1 MRFRGGFQ
9 ASLMK
14 GRAAA
19 AIIGLMDKNIVS
31 YRIDASDRI
40 VEASDS
46 WDVFAAENKAPRLT
60 RKEVVGR
67 FLWDFIEGSD
77 TRHLFRLML
86 SKARASLSSMRIP
99 FRCDSPEARRFM
111 EMEIRPR
118 PDCSIDFVCAT
129 LKTEARTPVAFIDPD
144 VDRSNEWRTICS
156 WCKRIKMP
164 GGEWA
169 ELEEGIRRLDLFGT
183 KRPPR
188 MSHGICPEDQE
199 MAYREMESAEKAK
212 RKAA

>member
-1 MRFRGGFQ
+1 M
-9 ASLMK
+9 MK
-14 GRAAA
+14 ARAAA
-19 AIIGLMDKNIVS
+19 AIIGFMDKNVVS
-31 YRIDASDRI
+31 YRIDAADRI

-46 WDVFAAENKAPRLT
+46 WDVFAVENKAPRLT
-60 RKEVVGR
+60 RKEVAGR

-86 SKARASLSSMRIP
+86 SKARASLSTMRIP

-111 EMEIRPR
+111 EMEISPH
-118 PDCSIDFVCAT
+118 PDGSIDFVCTT

-164 GGEWA
+164 GGEWVA
-169 ELEEGIRRLDLFGT
+169 LEDGIRRLDLFGS

-188 MSHGICPEDQE
+188 MSHGICPEDLE
-199 MAYREMESAEKAK
+199 RAYMEMESAGKAK
-212 RKAA
+212 KKAA

>member
-1 MRFRGGFQ
+1 
-9 ASLMK
+9 MK
-14 GRAAA
+14 DRAAA
-19 AIIGLMDKNIVS
+19 AIIRFMDKNVVS

-46 WDVFAAENKAPRLT
+46 WDVFAVENKASQLT
-60 RKEVVGR
+60 KKEVLGR

-86 SKARASLSSMRIP
+86 SKARDTLSAMRIP
-99 FRCDSPEARRFM
+99 FRCDSPETKRFM
-111 EMEIRPR
+111 EMEIRPH
-118 PDCSIDFVCAT
+118 PDDSIDFVCTT
-129 LKTEARTPVAFIDPD
+129 LKTETRTPVAFIDPD

-164 GGEWA
+164 NGEWV
-169 ELEEGIRRLDLFGT
+169 ELDDGIRKLDLFGT
-183 KRPPR
+183 KKPPR

-199 MAYREMESAEKAK
+199 RAFREIENAGKAK